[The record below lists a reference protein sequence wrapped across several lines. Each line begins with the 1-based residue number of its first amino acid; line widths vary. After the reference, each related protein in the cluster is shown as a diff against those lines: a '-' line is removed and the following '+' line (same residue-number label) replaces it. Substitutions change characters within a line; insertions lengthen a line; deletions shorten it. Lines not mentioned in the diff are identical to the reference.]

1 MMKAERS
8 ESKRSE
14 STNRRAAESPSR
26 RVESPRKANGLKP
39 KLQTVACREGGRAH
53 PRAHTSSRDYT
64 FITREVANPLKRE
77 RPF

>member
-8 ESKRSE
+8 ESTRSE
-14 STNRRAAESPSR
+14 STNRRVA
-26 RVESPRKANGLKP
+26 ESPRKANGLKP

-64 FITREVANPLKRE
+64 FITREVANPLKRD